1 MVIFRVAGT
10 YFRWDILLGLVVE
23 MKFNSKLIVCIL
35 PLLNPNFAF
44 SGQISVINPS
54 ASSSLIATGSS
65 VSPAPVANTSTNSSV
80 NSTIKSG
87 IQVYGV
93 GPHALSKIDKIAKI
107 ILISENDDIDRNI
120 KLLEDEITYLMRHEG
135 LSLVDRAKFEL
146 LLSKLRQGLN

>member
-1 MVIFRVAGT
+1 
-10 YFRWDILLGLVVE
+10 
-23 MKFNSKLIVCIL
+23 
-35 PLLNPNFAF
+35 
-44 SGQISVINPS
+44 
-54 ASSSLIATGSS
+54 
-65 VSPAPVANTSTNSSV
+65 
-80 NSTIKSG
+80 
-87 IQVYGV
+87 V